1 LWDRALEHWRTLG
14 GDQGARFDRELE
26 IDASNVQPMVS
37 WGTSPSAS
45 TGIGEAVPASAPR
58 AMLDYMALEPGRPL
72 AGLPIDAAFIGSCT
86 NARLS
91 DLERAAA
98 LLRGQ
103 RISPGVQGI
112 VVPGSMEVRRQAE
125 ACGLDRVFVEAGFE
139 WRMSGCSLCFYA
151 GGEGFASGAR
161 VVSSTNRNFVGRQGP
176 GVRTHIASPET
187 VAASAIA
194 GCLADPRKVM
204 AHA

>member
-1 LWDRALEHWRTLG
+1 LAHWRTLRT
-14 GDQGARFDRELE
+14 DDGAAFDAE
-26 IDASNVQPMVS
+26 ITLNAATVSPMIS

-45 TGIGEAVPASAPR
+45 SGIDQAVPTSAPR

-91 DLERAAA
+91 DLERAAGVV
-98 LLRGQ
+98 RGKHLA
-103 RISPGVQGI
+103 SGVRGI

-125 ACGLDRVFVEAGFE
+125 AMGLDRIFTDAGFE
-139 WRMSGCSLCFYA
+139 WRLSGCSLCFYA
-151 GGEGFASGAR
+151 GGEGFAPGAR

-194 GCLADPRKVM
+194 GCLADPRKVL

>member
-1 LWDRALEHWRTLG
+1 
-14 GDQGARFDRELE
+14 
-26 IDASNVQPMVS
+26 MVS

-45 TGIGEAVPASAPR
+45 IGVDGAVPGEAPR
-58 AMLDYMALEPGRPL
+58 AMLDYMAVERGKPL

-98 LLRGQ
+98 VLRGQ
-103 RISPGVQGI
+103 RVAPGVKAI

-125 ACGLDRVFVEAGFE
+125 ARGLDRIFTEAGFD
-139 WRMSGCSLCFYA
+139 WRLSGCSLCFYA
-151 GGEGFASGAR
+151 GGEGFDVGAR
-161 VVSSTNRNFVGRQGP
+161 VISSTNRNFVGRQGP

-194 GCLADPRKVM
+194 GCIADPRKVSG
-204 AHA
+204 HA